1 MLVGAG
7 LIERLRGCERAEQ
20 GGLHRAQSVWRLR
33 VPDSVSRRH
42 SGRDRRPGMVRESP
56 SQIHCDTGDTLL
68 HTPLFGRGLQ
78 PGSPLSAI
86 TVVCSSASSKVCV
99 SAMLRNSLFLR
110 KRSGSLRTS
119 HPTPGGMSS
128 ATRTEAG
135 GFFVSGVTISLLR
148 SVTMWGRHAGSFL
161 AIVNRVSYS
170 GKGVGLWSGAGVV
183 GRPVRWC

>member
-1 MLVGAG
+1 MSVFVGVSERNRVGCIGRNRCGVYGCPIASRGVIVAVTVVLEWFVNPLVKSTVT
-7 LIERLRGCERAEQ
+7 L
-20 GGLHRAQSVWRLR
+20 VT
-33 VPDSVSRRH
+33 H
-42 SGRDRRPGMVRESP
+42 SSTP
-56 SQIHCDTGDTLL
+56 
-68 HTPLFGRGLQ
+68 PLFGRGLQ

-128 ATRTEAG
+128 TTRTEAG

-148 SVTMWGRHAGSFL
+148 CGAATLVLFLPSSIVSPIRVKALGYGQVPVWWGGQCGG
-161 AIVNRVSYS
+161 VS
-170 GKGVGLWSGAGVV
+170 GQGW
-183 GRPVRWC
+183 

>member
-1 MLVGAG
+1 MGVSERNRVGCIGRNRCGVYGCPIASRGVIVAVTVVLEWFVNPLVKSTVT
-7 LIERLRGCERAEQ
+7 L
-20 GGLHRAQSVWRLR
+20 VT
-33 VPDSVSRRH
+33 H
-42 SGRDRRPGMVRESP
+42 SSTP
-56 SQIHCDTGDTLL
+56 
-68 HTPLFGRGLQ
+68 PLFGRGLQ

-128 ATRTEAG
+128 TTRTEAG
-135 GFFVSGVTISLLR
+135 GLLCVW
-148 SVTMWGRHAGSFL
+148 SHNLTVTMWGRHASSFL

-183 GRPVRWC
+183 GWPVRWC

>member
-1 MLVGAG
+1 M
-7 LIERLRGCERAEQ
+7 IERLRGCERAEQ

-119 HPTPGGMSS
+119 HPTPVGCPARRGPKPGLCVWSHNL
-128 ATRTEAG
+128 T
-135 GFFVSGVTISLLR
+135 
-148 SVTMWGRHAGSFL
+148 VTMWGRHASSFL

-183 GRPVRWC
+183 GWPVRWC

>member
-1 MLVGAG
+1 MSVFVGVSERNRVGCIGRNRCGVYGCPIASRGVIVAVTVVLEWFVNPLVKSTVT
-7 LIERLRGCERAEQ
+7 L
-20 GGLHRAQSVWRLR
+20 VT
-33 VPDSVSRRH
+33 H
-42 SGRDRRPGMVRESP
+42 SSTP
-56 SQIHCDTGDTLL
+56 
-68 HTPLFGRGLQ
+68 PLFGRGLQ

-99 SAMLRNSLFLR
+99 STMLRNSLFLR

-128 ATRTEAG
+128 TTRTEAG